1 MENYNSLTYL
11 LTLPLAA
18 MVISWLIPKAV
29 QRLYAI
35 FASIVI
41 LAVTVYEAAPMIF
54 TRSSAEAA
62 SMAVEQ
68 KLSWIPDLGM
78 NLSLRLDSTSIWFIV
93 LNALTAVIVFSLRG
107 SWFRKYARVFT
118 SLGFFLVFA
127 LNAAFLST
135 DLVVFYLAY
144 EAVFIPMIFMT
155 GIWGENQ
162 KASSVFRFFIMSFFG
177 SILMLV
183 SIFYLIYLYHA
194 QTGSY
199 SSNLEDLLKLVHSDE
214 TAFRFAFLGFF
225 LAFAIKVPL
234 VPFHG
239 WLKEVY
245 VNSPMPGTIWMSA
258 VLSKLG
264 VFGFIRF
271 VLPLFPECAV
281 AYQGWFVTL
290 SAISVLYA
298 ALLAIRSNEPKEL
311 LAYSSISHLGFVMLG
326 VFSLKSAGTTSAILL
341 SLGHGVVSSM
351 LFYLLHQVD
360 ERREHLG
367 LEKMHGLA
375 RTYPTLFV
383 AFFVGVLASVSLP
396 GTLNFCGEFLVLLN
410 AYPVSVLCTILSGVG
425 VIFGAVYMLKF
436 YQQLGFGKETIEVQ
450 AQTVGGLKDLGGY
463 DLVLL
468 LCLIAILVY
477 GGFQPA
483 IFLKG
488 F

>member
-1 MENYNSLTYL
+1 MENYNSLTWL
-11 LTLPLAA
+11 LTLPLTA

-35 FASIVI
+35 FASIAI
-41 LAVTVYEAAPMIF
+41 FAVTVYQSAPLIF
-54 TRSSAEAA
+54 TKSGAEAA
-62 SMAVEQ
+62 GMAIEQ

-78 NLSLRLDSTSIWFIV
+78 NLALKLDSTSIWFV
-93 LNALTAVIVFSLRG
+93 LLNALTAVVVFSLRG
-107 SWFRKYARVFT
+107 NWYRKYPRVFT

-144 EAVFIPMIFMT
+144 EAVFIPMIFMV

-162 KASSVFRFFIMSFFG
+162 KAAAVFRFFLMSFLG

-183 SIFYLIYLYHA
+183 SIFYLVFLYHS

-199 SSNLEDLLKLVHSDE
+199 SSNLEDLLKITHSDE
-214 TAFRFAFLGFF
+214 HAFRYVFLGFF
-225 LAFAIKVPL
+225 FAFALKVPL

-245 VNSPMPGTIWMSA
+245 VNSPMPGTIWLSA

-271 VLPLFPECAV
+271 VIPLFPEWAL
-281 AYQGWFVTL
+281 AYQGWLVTL
-290 SAISVLYA
+290 SAITVLYA
-298 ALLAIRSNEPKEL
+298 ALLAIRANNPKEL

-326 VFSLKSAGTTSAILL
+326 VFSLKTAGTTSAILL
-341 SLGHGVVSSM
+341 SVGHGVVSAM
-351 LFYLLHQVD
+351 LFYLLHQLD
-360 ERREHLG
+360 ERRSELG
-367 LEKMHGLA
+367 LEKPHGLA
-375 RTYPTLFV
+375 KVYPTLFV
-383 AFFVGVLASVSLP
+383 ALFVGVLASVSLP
-396 GTLNFCGEFLVLLN
+396 GTLNFCGEFLVLMN

-436 YQQLGFGKETIEVQ
+436 YQQLGFGKTALEL
-450 AQTVGGLKDLGGY
+450 QTPSSSSLKDLGGY

-468 LCLIAILVY
+468 VCMIGILIY